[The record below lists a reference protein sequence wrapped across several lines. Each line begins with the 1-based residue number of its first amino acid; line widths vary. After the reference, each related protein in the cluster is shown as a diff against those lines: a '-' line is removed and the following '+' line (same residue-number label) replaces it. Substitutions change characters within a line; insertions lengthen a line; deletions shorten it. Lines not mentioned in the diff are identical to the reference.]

1 MEIKSLP
8 QKNLPERIG
17 KTILSKRF
25 LNTFCQ
31 SEHFKEMSRFC
42 GGILH
47 YTLIHPIASEIAKI
61 NIKTR
66 QMGAIHF
73 NMTV

>member
-1 MEIKSLP
+1 MSARTKKTE
-8 QKNLPERIG
+8 KNPPERIN
-17 KTILSKRF
+17 KTTLSGR
-25 LNTFCQ
+25 L
-31 SEHFKEMSRFC
+31 FC
-42 GGILH
+42 GEILN